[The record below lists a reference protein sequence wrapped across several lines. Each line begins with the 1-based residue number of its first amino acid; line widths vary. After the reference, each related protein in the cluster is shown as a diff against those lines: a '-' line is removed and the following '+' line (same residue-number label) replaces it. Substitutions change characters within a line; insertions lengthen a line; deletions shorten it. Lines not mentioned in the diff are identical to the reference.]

1 MEAVK
6 IVFFYHIKRGWVHV
20 GGNKSSRKK
29 QLSKKFLSHYF
40 NTKSRALPLGLELNL
55 QIKYC
60 AEGFFFFVRWSD
72 KKEDTYQHRESSEI
86 LNSHIAYDNLMS
98 WWQLKAGAVVFSEFL
113 VEWQVLWLPMVW
125 VNVDRSPIKA
135 LWLLFT
141 GVKSL
146 LDGCPLLL

>member
-1 MEAVK
+1 MDREAVK

-60 AEGFFFFVRWSD
+60 AEGFFFFC
-72 KKEDTYQHRESSEI
+72 KMK
-86 LNSHIAYDNLMS
+86 
-98 WWQLKAGAVVFSEFL
+98 
-113 VEWQVLWLPMVW
+113 
-125 VNVDRSPIKA
+125 
-135 LWLLFT
+135 
-141 GVKSL
+141 
-146 LDGCPLLL
+146 